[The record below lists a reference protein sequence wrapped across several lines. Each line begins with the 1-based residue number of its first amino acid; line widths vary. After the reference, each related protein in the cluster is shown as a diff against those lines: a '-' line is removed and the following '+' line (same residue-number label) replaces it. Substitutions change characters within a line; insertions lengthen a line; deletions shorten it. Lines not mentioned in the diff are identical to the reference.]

1 MITTKHYKGY
11 VTIPFDEYAAD
22 DGFLKDNLIEQYGC
36 DIEIEILEEDIVPR
50 DEWLADEINDRRK
63 DESV

>member
-1 MITTKHYKGY
+1 MITLKHYKGY

-22 DGFLKDNLIEQYGC
+22 DGFLKDNLVEQYGC